1 MKKEISLRKVIE
13 TLSAHDNRAEDARL
27 ISIHTME
34 LADGMNHVFRIR
46 HADGFIRA
54 VRIPLYEE
62 IKKPILTKEEAVK
75 RHRMMWNWIAY
86 DTLRREEYVTK
97 REALEHFGWDGSK
110 MHSSCWCCTYARE
123 HGSCEDC
130 PIQWPEGKCASSVG
144 VKGLYDEWC
153 YMRWRFD
160 HKKAADL
167 AYQIA
172 NLPERED
179 VE

>member
-62 IKKPILTKEEAVK
+62 IEKPILTKEEAIK

-86 DTLRREEYVTK
+86 ETLKRKRRVYK
-97 REALEHFGWDGSK
+97 SEAIKHFGWDPCT
-110 MHSSCWCCTYARE
+110 MIADCWCCTYI
-123 HGSCEDC
+123 HKDDQLCCKNCPVVWPGKHCTCNDLYQKWSCTG
-130 PIQWPEGKCASSVG
+130 PID
-144 VKGLYDEWC
+144 Y
-153 YMRWRFD
+153 
-160 HKKAADL
+160 KKAADL